1 MKQIY
6 LLRHAQSD
14 WKSSNQK
21 DFDRP
26 LTRKGIEEAN
36 KISCYCKSH
45 SILVDKIFCSTAE
58 RTKQTFD
65 ICSDGLNYPI
75 AEAVYTDELYFAGP
89 GEIVKLIQSLSE
101 FISSVLIIGHNPS
114 MQMYIEAI
122 SENSHIKYS
131 TCGLAEILVESSW
144 KDLSLKK
151 CKLKSFI
158 QPGEL

>member
-1 MKQIY
+1 VKQIY

-26 LTRKGIEEAN
+26 LARKGIEEAN

-58 RTKQTFD
+58 RAKQAFD

-89 GEIVKLIQSLSE
+89 DEIVKLIQSLSE
-101 FISSVLIIGHNPS
+101 SITSILIIGHNPS
-114 MQMYIEAI
+114 MQMYINAI
-122 SENSHIKYS
+122 SENSR
-131 TCGLAEILVESSW
+131 SW